1 MVQRFSSRQEAQD
14 HAYDLMQ
21 EEQAV
26 YWPRG
31 YRYQTFPEVFRTMNR
46 PAATWTYHTP
56 DATQGTMVV
65 MHNPTKTTKE
75 YTVLAQHK
83 GEWYCDFPAPPYL
96 LYQRYAWINA
106 ETVYVCEGERTADA
120 VEALGLAA
128 TTSLGGPT
136 REKQADWTP
145 LKGKQV
151 VVLSDFDDKG
161 RDYAQA
167 VAQLCLGVGALSAR
181 VVMFPGVKIGEGPCE
196 WMDNI
201 RASLGDEA
209 ILPEL
214 QKLVD
219 AAALV
224 EYVPPVPEPPKG
236 VQLEFQTFAEIEPA
250 TQQWVFDKVIPQ
262 GKLTVLMGES
272 GVGKSLTAL
281 EIAAKVSR
289 GLTGPHDDQ
298 PQKPGS
304 VILFAPEDSP
314 SENIRPRLV
323 ASQADLSKVIL
334 IPGFSEQDEETE
346 QKLSWTF
353 QLDRDMSFLETKL
366 KSLQQADANIR
377 MLVIDPID
385 CFLESAKVKK
395 KAMAEHLAVRLAKLA
410 AETGLAIV
418 IVTNLPRG
426 VKGFSPLNSTNRRAG
441 DMGPF
446 GAAARSVWMVGQDLD
461 NRNRRLLLPVKTNYC
476 ELPNSMAYQI
486 VDGVIQWE
494 QDGSTLTG
502 DEYLT
507 KCGEYLQDQ
516 KRAAREAQ
524 SKLAKAMKWLR
535 GMLLEK
541 GGPLAKE
548 QLVVDADANNITKA
562 TLRRAYDALDCRSV
576 NNEFQGKWYW
586 YLKEMI
592 PKRDEE
598 FETTEDDNGVEYE
611 QP

>member
-14 HAYDLMQ
+14 HAFDLMQ

-461 NRNRRLLLPVKTNYC
+461 NRNRRLLLPIKTNYC

-598 FETTEDDNGVEYE
+598 FETTEGDNGVEYE

>member
-598 FETTEDDNGVEYE
+598 FEPTEGDNGVEYE

>member
-281 EIAAKVSR
+281 EIAAKVTR
-289 GLTGPHDDQ
+289 GLTWPHDDQ

-461 NRNRRLLLPVKTNYC
+461 NRNRRLLLPIKTNYC

>member
-461 NRNRRLLLPVKTNYC
+461 NRNRRLLLPIKTNYC

-598 FETTEDDNGVEYE
+598 LETTEDDNGVEYE

>member
-96 LYQRYAWINA
+96 LYQRYAWVNA

-461 NRNRRLLLPVKTNYC
+461 NRNRRLLLPIKTNYC

>member
-14 HAYDLMQ
+14 HAFDLMQ

-366 KSLQQADANIR
+366 KTLQQADANIR

>member
-219 AAALV
+219 ASALV

-281 EIAAKVSR
+281 EIAAKVTR
-289 GLTGPHDDQ
+289 GLTWPHDDQ

-461 NRNRRLLLPVKTNYC
+461 NRNRRLLLPIKTNYC

>member
-461 NRNRRLLLPVKTNYC
+461 NRNRRLLLPIKTNYC